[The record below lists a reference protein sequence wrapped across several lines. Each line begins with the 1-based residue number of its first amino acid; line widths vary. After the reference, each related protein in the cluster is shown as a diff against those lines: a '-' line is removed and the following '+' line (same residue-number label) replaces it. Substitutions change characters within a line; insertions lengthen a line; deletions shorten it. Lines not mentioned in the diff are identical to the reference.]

1 MWNLP
6 RLILLRYQNLKL
18 SLSVLQDVEVSE
30 AEIEMNRVGNI
41 TEIVIGHNHAHQV
54 ATVQQNLTASPAI
67 NGHITRKSPE
77 ILTIDRTGGKN
88 PKKIN
93 RNKLAAVIGLAER
106 EIIGV
111 DTTRIINLYRFMR
124 LWQKLKLTK
133 F

>member
-30 AEIEMNRVGNI
+30 AEIEMNRAGNI
-41 TEIVIGHNHAHQV
+41 TEIVTGHNHAHQV
-54 ATVQQNLTASPAI
+54 ATEQKNLTASPVI
-67 NGHITRKSPE
+67 NGHTTRKSPE
-77 ILTIDRTGGKN
+77 ILTVDRTVGKN
-88 PKKIN
+88 PNKIDRHN
-93 RNKLAAVIGLAER
+93 LAAVIGVAEGV
-106 EIIGV
+106 IIVV
-111 DTTRIINLYRFMR
+111 DTTTIINLHRLFG

>member
-18 SLSVLQDVEVSE
+18 NLSVLQDVEVSE
-30 AEIEMNRVGNI
+30 AEIEMNRAGNI

-54 ATVQQNLTASPAI
+54 ATEQQNLTASPVI
-67 NGHITRKSPE
+67 NGHTTRKSPE
-77 ILTIDRTGGKN
+77 ILTTDRTVGKN
-88 PKKIN
+88 PNKIDRHN
-93 RNKLAAVIGLAER
+93 LAAVIGVAEGV
-106 EIIGV
+106 IIVV
-111 DTTRIINLYRFMR
+111 DTTTIINLHRLIG

>member
-18 SLSVLQDVEVSE
+18 NLSVLQDVEVLE

-41 TEIVIGHNHAHQV
+41 TEIVIGHNHAHQM
-54 ATVQQNLTASPAI
+54 ATVQQNQAVSPAI
-67 NGHITRKSPE
+67 NDPTTRKSPE
-77 ILTIDRTGGKN
+77 ILTTDRIVEKNPNKIDRHN
-88 PKKIN
+88 
-93 RNKLAAVIGLAER
+93 LAAVVGVAEGV
-106 EIIGV
+106 IIVV
-111 DTTRIINLYRFMR
+111 DTTTIINLHRLIG

>member
-30 AEIEMNRVGNI
+30 AEIEMNRAGNI

-54 ATVQQNLTASPAI
+54 ATEQQNLTASPAI
-67 NGHITRKSPE
+67 NGHTTRKSPE
-77 ILTIDRTGGKN
+77 ILTTDRTVGENPNKIDRHN
-88 PKKIN
+88 
-93 RNKLAAVIGLAER
+93 LAAVKGVAER
-106 EIIGV
+106 EIIVV

-124 LWQKLKLTK
+124 LWQKLELTK

>member
-18 SLSVLQDVEVSE
+18 SLSVLQDAEVSE
-30 AEIEMNRVGNI
+30 AEIEMKRAGNI

-54 ATVQQNLTASPAI
+54 ATEQQNLTTSQAI
-67 NGHITRKSPE
+67 NGHTTRKSPE
-77 ILTIDRTGGKN
+77 IPTKDRTVGKN
-88 PKKIN
+88 PNIIDRHN
-93 RNKLAAVIGLAER
+93 LAAVIGVAER
-106 EIIGV
+106 EIIVV
-111 DTTRIINLYRFMR
+111 DTTRIINLYRFMM

>member
-41 TEIVIGHNHAHQV
+41 TEIVIGHNHAHQM
-54 ATVQQNLTASPAI
+54 ATVQQNQAVSPAI
-67 NGHITRKSPE
+67 NDPTTRKSPE
-77 ILTIDRTGGKN
+77 ILTTDRIVEKN
-88 PKKIN
+88 PKKISIHN
-93 RNKLAAVIGLAER
+93 LAAVVGVAER